1 MSLLSLIIK
10 LMQHKGLLTRYVLAQ
25 FPSFTLIL
33 KASVCMHSEIH
44 LPSQS
49 KKKDCVNF
57 IGNQSEPR

>member
-1 MSLLSLIIK
+1 MSLLSLVIK

-44 LPSQS
+44 LPSES
-49 KKKDCVNF
+49 KNCVNF
-57 IGNQSEPR
+57 MGNQREPR

>member
-25 FPSFTLIL
+25 FSSFTLIL

-44 LPSQS
+44 LPSES
-49 KKKDCVNF
+49 KKNCVNF
-57 IGNQSEPR
+57 IGNQREPR